1 MYNLSDTITSI
12 CTPTGKGA
20 IAAIRVSGEK
30 SWEIARKIFCLSS
43 NRNNPYKDLDLQHMK
58 AVYGFI
64 KDEKGIIIDEVIL
77 LPFKSPNSFT
87 TEDVIEIFCH
97 GGIRIPGLILDVTMS
112 HGARKAHN
120 GEFTFRAFVNGRI
133 DLTEA
138 EAVNELINADSEKFI
153 YSASNVL
160 SGALK
165 NKIAEFREK
174 LFDLITSIESS
185 IEFPSD
191 VPSVNKDFIAEKLNE
206 INSEINSLIESS
218 KEGQILRNGIKVSIV
233 GLPNAGKSSLLNQLL
248 ENQRAI
254 VSEEP
259 GTTRDTI
266 EEKIIVEGYPIVL
279 IDTAGIREKFVSDSE
294 KMGIE
299 RSKRAIESSD
309 IVMLVYDLAAETDS
323 SINEI
328 TSSLSNKTK
337 IIIGNKL
344 DLVNGDMKNCDI
356 AISAKYGK
364 NIDKLKKLIL
374 EKVNLSSSASQSLI
388 PIYIN
393 QRQKELLLQCYS
405 SVKQAIDTADKN
417 ISDDLISDELKKA
430 VSKLDEISGR
440 VINETVIQNIFA
452 KFCIVK

>member
-1 MYNLSDTITSI
+1 MFNLTDTIAAI
-12 CTPTGKGA
+12 CTPKGVGA
-20 IAAIRVSGEK
+20 ISVIRISGK
-30 SWEIARKIFCLSS
+30 DSWNIIKNIFFAFQNSLM
-43 NRNNPYKDLDLQHMK
+43 HMN
-58 AVYGFI
+58 AVYGHM
-64 KDEKGIIIDEVIL
+64 KDGEKQIDEVII

-87 TEDVIEIFCH
+87 AEDTIEIFCH
-97 GGIRIPGLILDVTMS
+97 GGLQVTSQVLDLCLKS
-112 HGARKAHN
+112 GARQAKN

-279 IDTAGIREKFVSDSE
+279 IDTAGIREKIVSDSE

-323 SINEI
+323 SIN
-328 TSSLSNKTK
+328 
-337 IIIGNKL
+337 
-344 DLVNGDMKNCDI
+344 
-356 AISAKYGK
+356 
-364 NIDKLKKLIL
+364 
-374 EKVNLSSSASQSLI
+374 
-388 PIYIN
+388 
-393 QRQKELLLQCYS
+393 
-405 SVKQAIDTADKN
+405 
-417 ISDDLISDELKKA
+417 
-430 VSKLDEISGR
+430 
-440 VINETVIQNIFA
+440 
-452 KFCIVK
+452 